1 MFSPLTYVV
10 TIKSLICL
18 AKMGTRK
25 SISVLELLC
34 DYLDFVGAFRVGEVY
49 PSAVSVIIQ
58 LIVCV
63 KSLDLP
69 RVNNN

>member
-18 AKMGTRK
+18 AKTETRK
-25 SISVLELLC
+25 SISVLGLLC
-34 DYLDFVGAFRVGEVY
+34 CYLGFMGAFRVCEVY
-49 PSAVSVIIQ
+49 PSTVSIIIQ

-69 RVNNN
+69 